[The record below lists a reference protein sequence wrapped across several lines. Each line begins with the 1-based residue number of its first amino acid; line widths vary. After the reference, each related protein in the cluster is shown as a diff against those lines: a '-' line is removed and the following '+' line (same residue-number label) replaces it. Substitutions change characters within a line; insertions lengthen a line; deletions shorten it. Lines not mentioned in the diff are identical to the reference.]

1 MTTPGNRHFSRIGG
15 YALVLALAFGAS
27 ACSRVRSHQGYV
39 LDQQL
44 VEAIQPGIDNRDSVE
59 KTLGRPT
66 FVGQFNSNDWFYIQ
80 RESKQLAFASPK
92 PVKQTVLRV
101 RFDTTGNVAAVD
113 KAGVE
118 RVAKVNLEGDK
129 TPTLGKDRSF
139 FEELFGNIGA
149 VGSVGQGGSTADNPD
164 G

>member
-1 MTTPGNRHFSRIGG
+1 MMNRNHGQAKRIGG
-15 YALVLALAFGAS
+15 IALILALALGAS
-27 ACSRVRSHQGYV
+27 ACSRVRTHQGYI

-44 VEAIQPGIDNRDSVE
+44 VEAIQPGVDNRDSVE

-66 FVGQFNSNDWFYIQ
+66 FIGQFSSNDWYYVQ

-101 RFDTTGNVAAVD
+101 RFDPAGNVAAVD

-118 RVAKVNLEGDK
+118 RVVKINPENDK
-129 TPTLGKDRSF
+129 TPTLGKDRTF

-149 VGSVGQGGSTADNPD
+149 VGAVGQGGATADNPD